1 LRGADLSTALILREP
16 LGERVLGPGDF
27 PLSLGGPG
35 ADLALPAAS
44 GTLAWIG
51 LHDGQLFVQP
61 ADDATGAVLHNGT
74 PIAGSAWLRG
84 GDVLDA
90 GGGRLKLRLEEGRRV
105 LEMVAG
111 GAGNATAP
119 PTAETAATVGGL
131 SAGEDERIEPVAFRR
146 PEAQRAAPSREV
158 PWRRLALGAA
168 LAFLVAIAAVVF
180 TSVPVQVE
188 IEPKPERVAF
198 EGGWGGLRFGS
209 SHLLRPGSYR
219 LVAEREGYVT
229 LGVPVEITDDR
240 NQRLTYELEPLPGR
254 LEVVLPVPG
263 RVSIDG
269 RAAGDAP
276 GPFELVAGRHTVT
289 IDTERYLDATVQVEI
304 EGLGRLQKLEPQ
316 LTPGW
321 AEVSIVSE
329 PAGAEV
335 RVGGEVRGKAPLSL
349 ELMAGSHRLELRL
362 DGFKPWVSDVQVQAN
377 EPLRLGPVRL
387 GLPDGR
393 LVVRSSPAG
402 ANVTVGGAYRG
413 RTPLEIDVRPDV
425 EQAVAVLREGY
436 EPARRD
442 VGVAPGEREV
452 LEFTLVPILGEVTV
466 RARPDDAQL
475 FVDGVP
481 KGAAGQTLQ
490 LPATAHVLEVRKPGF
505 ATHRVTVTPRPGL
518 PQEIEVT
525 LREGAAPT
533 PALAAAG
540 AGAAAGA
547 AVASGTTAP
556 AATTGALAPTV
567 RSKAGPEL
575 RLVPSGEFTM
585 GSPRREAGRRA
596 NESQRAVKLERR
608 FYLGLREVT
617 NAEFRQFRPSHRS
630 GFVLQQTLDLDRQPV
645 VGVTWQDAAAYCN
658 WLSAQDGLEPAYVEQ
673 AGRLVPVAPLNTGY
687 RLPTEA
693 EWEWAAR
700 SSGGVLRKYPWGD
713 ALPVP
718 PGAGNFADRRAQPL
732 VAQVLADF
740 DDGFAAT
747 APVGSFAA
755 NPLGFYDIG
764 GNVAEWTLD
773 LYTVQPAASTV
784 AVDPVATGAGAVRVI
799 RGSSWQHS
807 GVTELRLAFRDYGDG
822 RRNDLGFR
830 IARYAQ

>member
-1 LRGADLSTALILREP
+1 
-16 LGERVLGPGDF
+16 VLGPGDF
-27 PLSLGGPG
+27 PLSLGGTG
-35 ADLALPAAS
+35 ADLALPSAA

-61 ADDATGAVLHNGT
+61 ADETTDVVLHNGT
-74 PIAGSAWLRG
+74 PIAGSTWLRS

-105 LEMVAG
+105 LELVAG

-119 PTAETAATVGGL
+119 PAAETAATVGGL

-146 PEAQRAAPSREV
+146 PDAQRAPPPREV

-168 LAFLVAIAAVVF
+168 LALLTAIAALIF

-188 IEPKPERVAF
+188 IDPKPERVAF
-198 EGGWGGLRFGS
+198 EGGWGGLRFGT

-219 LVAEREGYVT
+219 LVAEREGYAP
-229 LGVPVEITDDR
+229 LGVPVEITADR
-240 NQRLTYELEPLPGR
+240 NQRLSYKLEPLPGR

-269 RAAGDAP
+269 RATGDAP
-276 GPFELVAGRHTVT
+276 GPFELAAGRHTVT
-289 IDTERYLDATVQVEI
+289 IDTERFLDATVEVEI
-304 EGLGRLQKLEPQ
+304 EGLGRLQKLEPE

-329 PAGAEV
+329 PVGAEV
-335 RVGGEVRGKAPLSL
+335 RVGGELRGKAPLSL
-349 ELMAGSHRLELRL
+349 ELMAGSHRVELRL
-362 DGFKPWVSDVQVQAN
+362 DGFKPWLSDVQVQAN
-377 EPLRLGPVRL
+377 QPLTLGPVRL

-393 LVVRSSPAG
+393 LAVRSSPAG

-413 RTPLEIDVRPDV
+413 RTPLDIEVRPDV
-425 EQAVAVLREGY
+425 QQAVAVLREGY

-442 VGVAPGEREV
+442 LSVASGAREV
-452 LEFTLVPILGEVTV
+452 VEFTLVPILGEVTV
-466 RARPDDAQL
+466 RATPADAQL
-475 FVDGVP
+475 FVDGVA

-490 LPATAHVLEVRKPGF
+490 LPATAHVLEVRKPGY
-505 ATHRVTVTPRPGL
+505 ATHRATVTPRPGL
-518 PQEIEVT
+518 PQELEVT
-525 LREGAAPT
+525 LREGAAPE
-533 PALAAAG
+533 PAA
-540 AGAAAGA
+540 A
-547 AVASGTTAP
+547 AVAAAPTPGAATSGSGPATP
-556 AATTGALAPTV
+556 AAATGALAPTV
-567 RSKAGPEL
+567 RSKTGHEL
-575 RLVPSGEFTM
+575 RLVPPGEFIM

-608 FYLGLREVT
+608 YYLGLREVT

-673 AGRLVPVAPLNTGY
+673 AGRLVPVVPLNTGY

-700 SSGGVLRKYPWGD
+700 SSGGALRKYPWGD

-718 PGAGNFADRRAQPL
+718 PGGGNFADRRAQPL
-732 VAQVLADF
+732 VAQIIADL

-755 NPLGFYDIG
+755 NPLGFFDMG
-764 GNVAEWTLD
+764 GNVAEWALD

-784 AVDPVATGAGAVRVI
+784 AVDPVAAGAGAVRVI